1 MIDPSFLIDGL
12 NDKQREAVAAP
23 LENLLVLAGAG
34 SGKTRVL
41 VHRIAWLMSVEQ
53 ASPFSIMSVTFTNKA
68 AAEMRGRIEELMM
81 GSASGMWNGTFHGIC
96 HRILRA
102 HYLDA
107 KLPEDFQIIDT
118 DDQIRLLRRL
128 IKAQNLDEKQWP
140 AKQAAWWI
148 NGKKDEGL
156 RPSHID
162 AYHDP
167 ITKTYLQI
175 YTAYQEACDR
185 AGLVDFAEILLRAH
199 ELLREKKHI
208 REHYQARFK
217 HILVDEF
224 QDTNNIQYAWLRMMA
239 GPDCHVMIVGDDDQ
253 SIYGWRGAKVENI
266 EKFTLEFPSVNTIR
280 LEQNYRSTKTILEAS
295 NALIAN
301 NTERM
306 GKELWTDGK
315 EGEPISVY
323 SAYNELDEARFTV
336 NKIKEWQEKGGSLE
350 DAAMLYRNN
359 AQSRVLEEALIQ
371 SGLPYRIY
379 GGMRFFER
387 QEIKDALSYLRLMAN
402 RNDDAAFE
410 RVVNTPTRGLGDKT
424 LETIRFAARDRGA
437 TMWQASIALLDEQ
450 VLTGR
455 AAGALSRFVELIN
468 AMEDDT
474 AEMPLFEQTDHVI
487 KYSGLFAM
495 YEQEKGEKSKARIE
509 NLEELV
515 TATRQFEKPEE
526 AEEMTLLTAFLTH
539 AALESGEGQADEF
552 EDAVQL
558 MTLHSAKGLE
568 FPLVFMV
575 GVEEGMFPSQMSA
588 EEAGRLEEERRL
600 CYVGMTRAKEKLFI
614 TYAEMRRL
622 YGQDKYHKPSRFIRE
637 LPEGCLDEVRMKAQ
651 VSRPASSGRF
661 SQTTVKENFN
671 ETGFALGSRVQHPK
685 FGEGTIIN
693 FEGSGP
699 QGRVQVAFNG
709 EGIKWLVTAYAKLEK
724 L

>member
-1 MIDPSFLIDGL
+1 M
-12 NDKQREAVAAP
+12 
-23 LENLLVLAGAG
+23 
-34 SGKTRVL
+34 
-41 VHRIAWLMSVEQ
+41 
-53 ASPFSIMSVTFTNKA
+53 
-68 AAEMRGRIEELMM
+68 
-81 GSASGMWNGTFHGIC
+81 
-96 HRILRA
+96 
-102 HYLDA
+102 
-107 KLPEDFQIIDT
+107 
-118 DDQIRLLRRL
+118 
-128 IKAQNLDEKQWP
+128 
-140 AKQAAWWI
+140 
-148 NGKKDEGL
+148 
-156 RPSHID
+156 
-162 AYHDP
+162 
-167 ITKTYLQI
+167 TKTYLQL

-199 ELLREKKHI
+199 ELLRDNKFV

-239 GPDCHVMIVGDDDQ
+239 GPECHVMIVGDDDQ

-266 EKFTLEFPSVNTIR
+266 EKFTREFPSVTTIR

-295 NALIAN
+295 NTLIAN

-306 GKELWTDGK
+306 GKELWTDGVV
-315 EGEPISVY
+315 GEPISVY
-323 SAYNELDEARFTV
+323 SAYNELDEARFAV
-336 NKIKEWQEKGGSLE
+336 NKIKEWQDKGGALN

-371 SGLPYRIY
+371 AGLPYRIY

-387 QEIKDALSYLRLMAN
+387 QEIKDALAYMRLMAN

-424 LETIRFAARDRGA
+424 LETIRRAARDRGC
-437 TMWQASIALLDEQ
+437 TMWEASVAMLDEQ
-450 VLTGR
+450 VLAGR
-455 AAGALSRFVELIN
+455 AAGALGRFIELIT
-468 AMEDDT
+468 ALEDDT
-474 AEMPLFEQTDHVI
+474 LEMPLHEQTDHVI

-526 AEEMTLLTAFLTH
+526 AEEMSLLTAFLTH
-539 AALESGEGQADEF
+539 AALEAGEGQADEF

-600 CYVGMTRAKEKLFI
+600 CYVGMTRAMQKLYI

-637 LPEGCLDEVRMKAQ
+637 LPETCLDEVRMKAQ

-661 SQTTVKENFN
+661 SQTAVKENFN
-671 ETGFALGSRVQHPK
+671 ETGFSLGSRVMHPK

-699 QGRVQVAFNG
+699 QSRVQIAFNG
-709 EGIKWLVTAYAKLEK
+709 EGIKWLVTAYARLET

>member
-1 MIDPSFLIDGL
+1 MMDPSLLLDGL

-107 KLPEDFQIIDT
+107 KLPEDFQIIDS
-118 DDQIRLLRRL
+118 DDQQRLLKRL

-140 AKQAAWWI
+140 ARQVSWWI

-167 ITKTYLQI
+167 VTKTYLQL

-199 ELLREKKHI
+199 ELLRDNKFV

-295 NALIAN
+295 NTLIAN

-306 GKELWTDGK
+306 GKELWTDGNV
-315 EGEPISVY
+315 GEPISVY
-323 SAYNELDEARFTV
+323 SAYNELDEARFAV
-336 NKIKEWQEKGGSLE
+336 NKIKEWQENGGALN

-371 SGLPYRIY
+371 AGLPYRIY

-387 QEIKDALSYLRLMAN
+387 QEIRDALSYLRLMAN

-424 LETIRFAARDRGA
+424 LETIRRAARDRGC
-437 TMWQASIALLDEQ
+437 TMWEASLAMLDEQ

-455 AAGALSRFVELIN
+455 AAGALSRFVELIT
-468 AMEDDT
+468 ALEDDT
-474 AEMPLFEQTDHVI
+474 LEMPLHEQTDHVI

-526 AEEMTLLTAFLTH
+526 AEEMSLLTAFLTH
-539 AALESGEGQADEF
+539 AALEAGEGQADEF

-600 CYVGMTRAKEKLFI
+600 CYVGMTRAMQKLYI

-637 LPEGCLDEVRMKAQ
+637 LPETCLDEVRMKAQ
-651 VSRPASSGRF
+651 VSRPSSSGRF
-661 SQTTVKENFN
+661 SQTAVKENFN
-671 ETGFALGSRVQHPK
+671 ETGFSLGSRVMHPK

-699 QGRVQVAFNG
+699 QSRVQIAFNG
-709 EGIKWLVTAYAKLEK
+709 EGIKWLVTAYARLEK

>member
-1 MIDPSFLIDGL
+1 MMDPSLLLDGL

-107 KLPEDFQIIDT
+107 KLPEDFQIIDS
-118 DDQIRLLRRL
+118 DDQQRLLKRL

-140 AKQAAWWI
+140 ARQVAWWI

-156 RPSHID
+156 RPAHID

-167 ITKTYLQI
+167 VTKTYLQL

-199 ELLREKKHI
+199 ELLRDNKFV

-239 GPDCHVMIVGDDDQ
+239 GPECHVMIVGDDDQ
-253 SIYGWRGAKVENI
+253 SIYGWSGAKVENI
-266 EKFTLEFPSVNTIR
+266 EKFTREFPSVTTIR

-295 NALIAN
+295 NTLIAN

-306 GKELWTDGK
+306 GKELWTDGIV
-315 EGEPISVY
+315 GEPISVY
-323 SAYNELDEARFTV
+323 SAYNELDEARFAV
-336 NKIKEWQEKGGSLE
+336 NKIKEWQDKGGALN

-371 SGLPYRIY
+371 AGLPYRIY

-387 QEIKDALSYLRLMAN
+387 QEIKDALAYMRLMAN

-424 LETIRFAARDRGA
+424 LETIRRAARDRGC
-437 TMWQASIALLDEQ
+437 TMWEASVAMLDEQ
-450 VLTGR
+450 VLAGR
-455 AAGALSRFVELIN
+455 AAGALGRFIELIT
-468 AMEDDT
+468 ALEDDT
-474 AEMPLFEQTDHVI
+474 LEMPLHEQTDHVI

-526 AEEMTLLTAFLTH
+526 AEEMSLLTAFLTH
-539 AALESGEGQADEF
+539 AALEAGEGQADEF

-600 CYVGMTRAKEKLFI
+600 CYVGMTRAMQKLYI

-637 LPEGCLDEVRMKAQ
+637 LPETCLDEVRMKAQ

-661 SQTTVKENFN
+661 SQTAVKENFN
-671 ETGFALGSRVQHPK
+671 ETGFSLGSRVMHPK

-699 QGRVQVAFNG
+699 QSRVQIAFNG
-709 EGIKWLVTAYAKLEK
+709 EGIKWLVTAYARLEK

>member
-1 MIDPSFLIDGL
+1 MMDPSLLLDGL

-107 KLPEDFQIIDT
+107 KLPEDFQIIDS
-118 DDQIRLLRRL
+118 DDQQRLLKRL

-140 AKQAAWWI
+140 ARQVSWWI

-167 ITKTYLQI
+167 VTKTYLQL

-199 ELLREKKHI
+199 ELLRDNKFV

-295 NALIAN
+295 NTLIEN

-306 GKELWTDGK
+306 GKELWTDGNV
-315 EGEPISVY
+315 GEPISVY
-323 SAYNELDEARFTV
+323 SAYNELDEARFAV
-336 NKIKEWQEKGGSLE
+336 NKIKEWQENGGALN

-371 SGLPYRIY
+371 AGLPYRIY

-387 QEIKDALSYLRLMAN
+387 QEIRDALSYLRLMAN

-424 LETIRFAARDRGA
+424 LETIRRAARDRGC
-437 TMWQASIALLDEQ
+437 TMWEASLAMLDEQ

-455 AAGALSRFVELIN
+455 AAGALSRFVELIT
-468 AMEDDT
+468 ALEDDT
-474 AEMPLFEQTDHVI
+474 LEMPLHEQTDHVI

-526 AEEMTLLTAFLTH
+526 AEEMSLLTAFLTH
-539 AALESGEGQADEF
+539 AALEAGEGQADEF

-600 CYVGMTRAKEKLFI
+600 CYVGMTRAMQKLYI

-637 LPEGCLDEVRMKAQ
+637 LPETCLDEVRMKAQ
-651 VSRPASSGRF
+651 VSRPSSSGRF
-661 SQTTVKENFN
+661 SQTAVKENFN
-671 ETGFALGSRVQHPK
+671 ETGFSLGSRVMHPK

-699 QGRVQVAFNG
+699 QSRVQIAFNG
-709 EGIKWLVTAYAKLEK
+709 EGIKWLVTAYARLEK

>member
-1 MIDPSFLIDGL
+1 MMDPSLLLDGL

-107 KLPEDFQIIDT
+107 KLPEDFQIIDS
-118 DDQIRLLRRL
+118 DDQQRLLKRL

-140 AKQAAWWI
+140 ARQVAWWI

-156 RPSHID
+156 RPAHID

-167 ITKTYLQI
+167 VTKTYLQL

-199 ELLREKKHI
+199 ELLRDNKFV

-239 GPDCHVMIVGDDDQ
+239 GPECHVMIVGDDDQ

-266 EKFTLEFPSVNTIR
+266 EKFTREFPSVTTIR

-295 NALIAN
+295 NTLIAN

-306 GKELWTDGK
+306 GKELWTDGVV
-315 EGEPISVY
+315 GEPISVY
-323 SAYNELDEARFTV
+323 SAYNELDEARFAV
-336 NKIKEWQEKGGSLE
+336 NKIKEWQDKGGALN

-371 SGLPYRIY
+371 AGLPYRIY

-387 QEIKDALSYLRLMAN
+387 QEIKDALAYMRLMAN

-424 LETIRFAARDRGA
+424 LETIRRAARDRGC
-437 TMWQASIALLDEQ
+437 TMWEASVAMLDEQ
-450 VLTGR
+450 VLAGR
-455 AAGALSRFVELIN
+455 AAGALGRFIELIT
-468 AMEDDT
+468 ALEDDT
-474 AEMPLFEQTDHVI
+474 LEMPLHEQTDHVI

-526 AEEMTLLTAFLTH
+526 AEEMSLLTAFLTH
-539 AALESGEGQADEF
+539 AALEAGEGQADEF

-600 CYVGMTRAKEKLFI
+600 CYVGMTRAMQKLYI

-637 LPEGCLDEVRMKAQ
+637 LPETCLDEVRMKAQ

-671 ETGFALGSRVQHPK
+671 ETGFSLGSRVMHPK

-699 QGRVQVAFNG
+699 QSRVQIAFNG
-709 EGIKWLVTAYAKLEK
+709 EGIKWLVTAYARLEK

>member
-1 MIDPSFLIDGL
+1 MMDPSLLLDGL

-107 KLPEDFQIIDT
+107 KLPEDFQIIDS
-118 DDQIRLLRRL
+118 DDQQRLLKRL

-140 AKQAAWWI
+140 ARQVAWWI

-156 RPSHID
+156 RPTHID

-167 ITKTYLQI
+167 VTKTYLQL

-199 ELLREKKHI
+199 ELLRDNKFV

-239 GPDCHVMIVGDDDQ
+239 GPECHVMIVGDDDQ

-266 EKFTLEFPSVNTIR
+266 EKFTREFPSVTTIR

-295 NALIAN
+295 NTLIAN

-306 GKELWTDGK
+306 GKELWTDGVV
-315 EGEPISVY
+315 GEPISVY
-323 SAYNELDEARFTV
+323 SAYNELDEARFAV
-336 NKIKEWQEKGGSLE
+336 NKIKEWQDKGGALN

-371 SGLPYRIY
+371 AGLPYRIY

-387 QEIKDALSYLRLMAN
+387 QEIKDALAYMRLMAN

-424 LETIRFAARDRGA
+424 LETIRRAARDRGC
-437 TMWQASIALLDEQ
+437 TMWEASVAMLDEQ
-450 VLTGR
+450 VLAGR
-455 AAGALSRFVELIN
+455 AAGALGRFIELIT
-468 AMEDDT
+468 ALEDDT
-474 AEMPLFEQTDHVI
+474 LEMPLHEQTDHVI

-526 AEEMTLLTAFLTH
+526 AEEMSMLTAFLTH
-539 AALESGEGQADEF
+539 AALEAGEGQADEF

-558 MTLHSAKGLE
+558 MTLHSAKSLE

-600 CYVGMTRAKEKLFI
+600 CYVGMTRAMQKLYI

-637 LPEGCLDEVRMKAQ
+637 LPETCLDEVRMKAQ

-661 SQTTVKENFN
+661 SQTAVKENFN
-671 ETGFALGSRVQHPK
+671 ETGFSLGSRVMHPK

-699 QGRVQVAFNG
+699 QSRVQIAFNG
-709 EGIKWLVTAYAKLEK
+709 EGIKWLVTAYARLER